1 MPYKRKYARSSGR
14 SGGAA
19 MSKVAR
25 LLQADM
31 RARNP
36 RTIQRKNDY
45 AFKSGMRQALW
56 TRAKGMSP
64 EEASVIFSGVGGYAD
79 RDAAQIVKI
88 MGKGGYWGE
97 RFGRWL
103 GGLTGNDT
111 IKDWAGRAFSSAGDY
126 VSAAVPGGGLIAS
139 GAEALAKATG
149 HGAYNLHRWPG
160 VSTQP
165 IRMSG
170 QGAYHMEA
178 PSTALQVGTFAHGDV
193 EHINIKSREYLGA
206 INGASAFTLST
217 LVLNPGLLQTFPQLS
232 KLAMHYEQYQFNGLI
247 FWFHSTSGESTNSA
261 DTAIGELMMANQP
274 DSTEANPLNKQQ
286 LVRMDSAK
294 QAKPS
299 IDQLHG
305 VECVGAPMK
314 FIRHGDPIE
323 AQQDANRFDYG
334 KFHLA
339 VEGCNAAVTRLGE
352 LWVTYDIDLIRSR
365 DSKGQEVSA
374 YRADVTGSVSEA
386 LFDLPA
392 VVSVKYAS
400 LPLGIAGNTVTFPQ
414 FVCDGDYAITLQ
426 LFGVSTTNTT
436 FQMRA
441 PIIQSVTQCSIIRNN
456 ADNCSSTSAPVVG
469 TSDSTAIG
477 NYVIR
482 VNAPGATQATFTFHV
497 NGIWPSS
504 AFAPGLGNGNILL
517 AVQRIPQSFLS

>member
-25 LLQADM
+25 LLQADI
-31 RARNP
+31 RSRNP
-36 RTIQRKNDY
+36 RTIQRKSDY
-45 AFKSGMRQALW
+45 AFKSGIRQALW
-56 TRAKGMSP
+56 QRAQSMSP
-64 EEASVIFSGVGGYAD
+64 EEAQQLFSGVNGYAD
-79 RDAAQIVKI
+79 RDAAQIMKI

-111 IKDWAGRAFSSAGDY
+111 IKNWMGNAFSSAGDY
-126 VSAAVPGGGLIAS
+126 VSAAIPGGSLIAS

-149 HGAYNLHRWPG
+149 HGSYGIGRRLPLYDRP
-160 VSTQP
+160 V
-165 IRMSG
+165 RMSG
-170 QGAYHMEA
+170 HGAYHMET
-178 PSTALQVGTFAHGDV
+178 PSTAIQVGTFSQGDV

-217 LVLNPGLLQTFPQLS
+217 LILNPGLLQTFPQLS

-305 VECVGAPMK
+305 VECAGAQIK

-323 AQQDANRFDYG
+323 ATQDAQRFDYG

-352 LWVTYDIDLIRSR
+352 LWVTYDVDLIRSR
-365 DSKGQEVSA
+365 DSKGQEVGA
-374 YRADVTGSVSEA
+374 YRADILTGSNSN
-386 LFDLPA
+386 LFSLTVPTI
-392 VVSVKYAS
+392 KYAS
-400 LPLGIAGNTVTFPQ
+400 LPLTIAGNTVTFPQ
-414 FVCDGDYAITLQ
+414 FVCDGDYQITLI
-426 LFGVSTTNTT
+426 LFGIGTANTGFGQRCPQIAT
-436 FQMRA
+436 VTSCTILQNLNDSAFNA
-441 PIIQSVTQCSIIRNN
+441 SGSPGDNSDAFSVGHFAVRI
-456 ADNCSSTSAPVVG
+456 
-469 TSDSTAIG
+469 
-477 NYVIR
+477 
-482 VNAPGATQATFTFHV
+482 NAPGATQATVT
-497 NGIWPSS
+497 
-504 AFAPGLGNGNILL
+504 FAPDGVWPASISTLAGALRLVVSRVPQDLL
-517 AVQRIPQSFLS
+517 T